1 MVDNSKRGGKRKSV
15 IEPVEASSSPVITF
29 NREKVLGK
37 GNNTVYEGTFNENVC
52 AVKRIL
58 KTDGEKR
65 DKIALDMLREVTVW
79 LNLCKDTQQS
89 DIPIV
94 RCYGFEHNEDF
105 W

>member
-29 NREKVLGK
+29 NRDKVLGK

-65 DKIALDMLREVTVW
+65 DKIAEDMLREVTMW
-79 LNLCKDTQQS
+79 LNLCKDTQLS